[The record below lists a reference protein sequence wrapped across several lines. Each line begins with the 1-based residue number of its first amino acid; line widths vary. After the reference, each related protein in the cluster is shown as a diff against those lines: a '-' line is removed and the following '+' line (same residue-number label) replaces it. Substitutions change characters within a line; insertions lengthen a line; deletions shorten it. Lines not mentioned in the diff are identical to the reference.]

1 MTPVLIES
9 QSEFDKH
16 FSTLASE
23 PLLAVDTEFFRET
36 TYFPHLGLVQ
46 VANSKMVACIDPLAF
61 DSRDCIASLLLNK
74 DIQSISFLFARY

>member
-1 MTPVLIES
+1 MNPVLIES
-9 QSEFDKH
+9 QTEFDKH

-46 VANSKMVACIDPLAF
+46 VAK
-61 DSRDCIASLLLNK
+61 
-74 DIQSISFLFARY
+74 